1 MSPPEVREEACQDV
15 FRIQIGW
22 VDVAKEIKVTDV
34 ETAVIS
40 DKKRRG
46 QRGVVHE
53 TCPKFGKYGRGRQR
67 RNLDALHLLSMPY
80 RVDCPIAIVGA
91 AHDNVANVE

>member
-1 MSPPEVREEACQDV
+1 MPSKKMSPPEVREEACQDV

-53 TCPKFGKYGRGRQR
+53 TCPKFGKYCGGRNVVTLTHSTFFPCR
-67 RNLDALHLLSMPY
+67 
-80 RVDCPIAIVGA
+80 IV
-91 AHDNVANVE
+91 